1 MIETLSRRAGLTT
14 GVAAALAPHRA
25 RAGPVEIKYWQYFF
39 KERVTAM
46 DAAVRPWA
54 QRSRAGAFA
63 YEFLL
68 FGLKQ
73 AWACLFGAAMLGLII
88 GTHYLW
94 PAHAPLAR
102 YDFLVLGAV
111 AVQALLLATRL

>member
-1 MIETLSRRAGLTT
+1 MRWERSRSC
-14 GVAAALAPHRA
+14 APYGA
-25 RAGPVEIKYWQYFF
+25 AGPGRASLTPMSLKDRIKA
-39 KERVTAM
+39 RVTAM

-54 QRSRAGAFA
+54 QRSRARAFA

-88 GTHYLW
+88 GTHFAW
-94 PAHAPLAR
+94 PAHAPIAR
-102 YDFLVLGAV
+102 YDFLVLGSV
-111 AVQALLLATRL
+111 AIQALLL